1 LKNSELMARAPA
13 YGVCAKTYFC
23 AHNHTLHSGQDIQQA
38 KTFLEQGELVAIPTE
53 TVYGLAANGLNADAV
68 LKIYKAKNRPS
79 FNPLILHVPY
89 LSEAKKLV
97 KYFPAKALQLA
108 EAFWPGPLTLVLPKN
123 DMVPDITTAG
133 NKTVA
138 IRVPNHPLTLQLL
151 RQLNFPLAAPSAN
164 PSGYVSPTTAEHVM
178 QQLGNEVKYV
188 LDGGACSVGVEST
201 IVKVDNEDVTVL
213 RLGGLPVEEIEE
225 IVGEVQLASEHGTVE
240 APGMMTSHY
249 APKVKVIIGNIEE
262 NLKKFEG
269 KRIGVLFF
277 KDDVRHQT
285 SVVSYVLSPS
295 GNLEEAARNIFSY
308 LRKLDELNLEVILTE
323 LVPDEGLGRA
333 INDRVKRAGAER

>member
-1 LKNSELMARAPA
+1 
-13 YGVCAKTYFC
+13 
-23 AHNHTLHSGQDIQQA
+23 LHSGQDIQQA
-38 KTFLEQGELVAIPTE
+38 KSFLQQGELVAIPTE

-79 FNPLILHVPY
+79 FNPLILHVAY
-89 LSEAKKLV
+89 LGDAKKLV

-108 EAFWPGPLTLVLPKN
+108 EAFWPGPLTMVLPKN
-123 DMVPDITTAG
+123 DLVPDITTAG

-151 RQLNFPLAAPSAN
+151 RQLDFPLAAPSAN

-178 QQLGNEVKYV
+178 KQLGDKVKYV

-201 IVKVDNEDVTVL
+201 IVKIDNETVTIL
-213 RLGGLPVEEIEE
+213 RLGGLPIEAIEE
-225 IVGEVQLASEHGTVE
+225 VVGEVTLANEQGEVE

-249 APKVKVIIGNIEE
+249 APQAKVMIGNIEA

-269 KRIGVLFF
+269 KKIGVLSF
-277 KDDVRHQT
+277 KKVFSEQLAV
-285 SVVSYVLSPS
+285 SSYVLSTS
-295 GNLEEAARNIFSY
+295 GSLEEAARNIFAY
-308 LRKLDELNLEVILTE
+308 LRQLDEQQLDVILTE
-323 LVPDEGLGRA
+323 FVPEEGLGRA
-333 INDRVKRAGAER
+333 INDRLKRAAAERTA